1 MAQLKNI
8 AILLSLASV
17 ALSAVTCAPKTVQG
31 IEASPFVEEILSDL
45 SHPARKIIEAY
56 NPNDEKG
63 GIAVFDTEKRCLQLS
78 GMFISQD
85 LFDNID
91 GSKKPDYLPDF
102 AGETVLS
109 VIPTGISF
117 EGMDSDAVGDLATK
131 AVLSAMKGE
140 CSDDK
145 FDLSH
150 RAKKIPAKIAVFGS
164 SALGSYGI
172 DDVQSLMDGLGC
184 DFPVVSATRSAIAK
198 VFSEN
203 KAPFAVGALAEN
215 DSLSVKAYSNEFAR
229 AARMASDEV
238 SRCFV
243 VSVSDEEADPLCEF
257 LDAYLESG
265 ATTPLSAL
273 ILDNSSISISSLEAS
288 LELIKTEPT
297 AQNAVYRKLLAK
309 DFSFIDAMESATT
322 QCYRILRERN
332 VFTHNIAYPKSEVYL
347 MAEPDSVLL
356 KSAQITVENYVQN

>member
-1 MAQLKNI
+1 VI
-8 AILLSLASV
+8 
-17 ALSAVTCAPKTVQG
+17 
-31 IEASPFVEEILSDL
+31 SDL
-45 SHPARKIIEAY
+45 SHPARKTIFAF
-56 NPNDEKG
+56 DKVKEKG

-78 GMFISQD
+78 GLLINQD

-91 GSKKPDYLPDF
+91 GAPARDYLPDF

-109 VIPTGISF
+109 IIPSGIAID
-117 EGMDSDAVGDLATK
+117 GMDKDALGDLASKT
-131 AVLSAMKGE
+131 VLAALKPE

-150 RAKKIPAKIAVFGS
+150 RAKKTPAKMVLLGNT
-164 SALGSYGI
+164 ALGSYGI
-172 DDVQSLMDGLGC
+172 DDVQSLLEALGC
-184 DFPVVSATRSAIAK
+184 KLPVVSVVRTAIAS
-198 VFSEN
+198 VFARN
-203 KAPFAVGALAEN
+203 NAPFAIGAIAEC
-215 DSLSVKAYSNEFAR
+215 DSLSVKAYSNEFQR
-229 AARMASDEV
+229 AARMASDEA

-243 VSVSDEEADPLCEF
+243 VSIDGNSEEPFQQF
-257 LDAYLESG
+257 LDAYLDSG
-265 ATTPLSAL
+265 SSTPLSAL
-273 ILDNSSISISSLEAS
+273 IIDNSSISISSLEAS
-288 LELIKTEPT
+288 LELIRTEPT

-309 DFSFIDAMESATT
+309 DFRFIDAMETAAA